1 MSDDTP
7 RRMKIDVHFACFVG
21 DFHRRLKSD
30 SPPDEK
36 CHGWLIGENLTSVG
50 RNFWRRS
57 VKRYLVLMLL
67 SSLLAWGGPASRG
80 HWSTQAC
87 VHVDG
92 EFLSVDTAHSIAA
105 ADLNEDGHLDIA
117 VVAHFPVTFTKGGA
131 IFLGDGRGRFRFLTY
146 LAIGDHNHGV
156 VLTDLNHDGHLD
168 LVTSTADVQGR
179 ETVFDVVHTFLGDGT
194 GQFPQHATWPAK
206 YFRLGPL
213 DVQVG
218 DLNHDGHPD
227 LVAAGSG
234 PGHVAVLLGD
244 GTGRFGRRKYYANIP
259 TRTRSTA
266 LADFNGDGHLDV
278 VAANRYG
285 RSVSLFLGDGTG
297 QLKFLRDFTTG
308 FGPRSVI
315 AADFN
320 QDGHTDVAVTCREPN
335 QVAVLLGDGAGSFA
349 QAKTYAVGDDPRSI
363 VAADFNG
370 DGRLDLAVT
379 NNKSQ
384 TVSLWFGD
392 GRGHFSGRQD
402 IRVGDGPVGGNDP
415 PGEGEGNGLVGLAA
429 ADVNEDGRPDLL
441 VTSSFDDHVYVVINS
456 CSP

>member
-1 MSDDTP
+1 M
-7 RRMKIDVHFACFVG
+7 
-21 DFHRRLKSD
+21 
-30 SPPDEK
+30 
-36 CHGWLIGENLTSVG
+36 
-50 RNFWRRS
+50 RRS
-57 VKRYLVLMLL
+57 LVSILL
-67 SSLLAWGGPASRG
+67 GSLLAWGSPASWG
-80 HWSTQAC
+80 SQPPEAC
-87 VHVDG
+87 MPVEG
-92 EFLSVDTAHSIAA
+92 EFLSVETAHSVAA
-105 ADLNEDGHLDIA
+105 ADLNEDGHLDVA
-117 VVAHFPVTFTKGGA
+117 VVAHYPRRYTEAGA
-131 IFLGDGRGRFRFLTY
+131 VFLGDGRGQFRFLAH

-168 LVTSTADVQGR
+168 LVTSTADAQGR

-194 GQFPQHATWPAK
+194 GRFPQHATWPAK

-227 LVAAGSG
+227 LIAAGSG
-234 PGHVAVLLGD
+234 TGHVAVLLGD
-244 GTGRFGRRKYYANIP
+244 GTGQFSRRKYYANIP

-278 VAANRYG
+278 IAANRYG

-297 QLKFLRDFTTG
+297 QLKFQRDFATG

-320 QDGHTDVAVTCREPN
+320 QDGRTDVAVTCREPD
-335 QVAVLLGDGAGSFA
+335 QVAVLLNVGAGGFA

-363 VAADFNG
+363 VTADFNG
-370 DGRLDLAVT
+370 DGWLDLAVT
-379 NNKSQ
+379 NTKSQ

-392 GRGHFSGRQD
+392 GRGQFSGRQD
-402 IRVGDGPVGGNDP
+402 IRVGDGPIGGNDP

-441 VTSSFDDHVYVVINS
+441 VTSSFDDHVYVLINR